1 MTSHQEFEQMMAAA
15 SRVFHTPGTVQQRPG
30 VYSDMFWLSISDAQ
44 KEGVWTDFYRQP
56 HQK

>member
-1 MTSHQEFEQMMAAA
+1 MMAAA

-44 KEGVWTDFYRQP
+44 KEGVWTDFYRQTQ
-56 HQK
+56 QK